1 MDKMNNEKKDPKIS
15 AITARLFE
23 LILKMPGTERQKLL
37 EKLEKNQSSGKRK
50 SQREDYYKSVDFAT
64 KDRVFRGF
72 IQNISSDGVLI
83 EATGSFTV
91 GNSITL
97 SFELPNDEGH
107 IKLNGEIVRLLPE
120 GGFAVKFRTTI
131 KDFP

>member
-1 MDKMNNEKKDPKIS
+1 MNNENKDPKDPKIS

-50 SQREDYYKSVDFAT
+50 SQREDYFKSVDFAT

-83 EATGSFTV
+83 EATGSFIV
-91 GNSITL
+91 GHSITL
-97 SFELPNDEGH
+97 SFELPDDEH